1 MGILRAATPNGRLLQ
16 RFLSA
21 GGIRFFAPEDLRM
34 MLDETGFD
42 PDPVATYGAVFF
54 ATGTRR

>member
-1 MGILRAATPNGRLLQ
+1 MGILRATTRNGRLLQ
-16 RFLSA
+16 RFLST
-21 GGIRFFAPEDLRM
+21 GGIRFFAREDLGK
-34 MLDETGFD
+34 MLDDAGFD